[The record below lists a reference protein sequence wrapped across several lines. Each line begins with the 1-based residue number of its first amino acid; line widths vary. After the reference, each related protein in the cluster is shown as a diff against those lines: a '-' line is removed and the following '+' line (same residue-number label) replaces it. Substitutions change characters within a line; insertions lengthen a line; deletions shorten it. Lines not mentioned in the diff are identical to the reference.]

1 MIIMATIVT
10 GDTETFFWLMI
21 LVTMVTIIIEDTDT

>member
-1 MIIMATIVT
+1 MIIMATIVA